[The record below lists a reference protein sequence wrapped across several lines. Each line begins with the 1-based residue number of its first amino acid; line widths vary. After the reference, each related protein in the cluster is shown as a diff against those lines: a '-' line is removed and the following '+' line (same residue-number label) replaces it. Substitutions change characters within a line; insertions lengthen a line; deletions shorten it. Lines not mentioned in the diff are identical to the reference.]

1 MTRRY
6 KEQGATALIV
16 VVFSILLLV
25 TVSLGFM
32 RLVVH
37 DQQRTTDDELSRG
50 AYDSAIAGVEDGK
63 RVLQACLADGD
74 ADACAALN
82 DPTKPCNTVHA
93 AKILSAS
100 DDDTNESE
108 VLLQNSTGI
117 NGGFDQAYT
126 CVKINR
132 ETDDYTGTLV
142 SDVSQVIP
150 LQTTGPFTDVILSW
164 YIKPSS
170 SVTVDLGANGSLPE
184 STAWSP
190 AGRVRPPV
198 LRAQL
203 IQYKQGDFTLSDF
216 DQDGDGH
223 TLYFYPAT
231 AGASQ
236 LIPVS
241 FGSDVRR
248 TSSLDGLLKPVQCNA
263 SLLTP
268 GTYVCSVR
276 VTLPLPEGASSPS
289 ERSAYLRLTSIYGGT
304 DFKIQADGVKF
315 QDVEP
320 AIDSTGRA
328 ADVFRRV
335 RARVQLVSPA
345 DTQLYPRA
353 TVDITKNFCKN
364 FAVSASQY
372 YAGSCTYT
380 QP

>member
-1 MTRRY
+1 MTQRY
-6 KEQGATALIV
+6 REEGATALIV

-63 RVLQACLADGD
+63 RVLQACLSGGD
-74 ADACAALN
+74 AAACAALASN
-82 DPTKPCNTVHA
+82 KCNTVHA

-108 VLLQNSTGI
+108 VLLQNSAGV

-132 ETDDYTGTLV
+132 ETDDYMGTLI

-164 YIKPSS
+164 YMKPGAG
-170 SVTVDLGANGSLPE
+170 VTVDLGANGTLPA

-190 AGRVRPPV
+190 AGRVRPPI

-231 AGASQ
+231 AGASE

-248 TSSLDGLLKPVQCNA
+248 TPSLDGLLKPVQCNA
-263 SLLTP
+263 STLAA

-276 VTLPLPEGASSPS
+276 VTLPLPEGAGSPA
-289 ERSAYLRLTSIYGGT
+289 ERSAYLRLTSIYGAT

-315 QDVEP
+315 LDLEP

-372 YAGSCTYT
+372 YAGSCIYT